1 MTVRL
6 AAVYAHPDD
15 DVYGIG
21 GLLALERERVE
32 LTVIV
37 ATSGEAGL
45 ISDPSLATRDDLGRV
60 REGEE
65 RDALAALGV
74 RHPDLRFLRYPD
86 GGLEGVDRAELIGRI
101 EEVLRRARP
110 DVVVTFGPEGIT
122 HHPDHITVGQAA
134 TDAFH
139 RARAAE
145 GGEASG
151 AFQRLY
157 YNAVPRSELDRV
169 APLLRERGIDLGN
182 PGDPNVPQ
190 GVPDHTISVSLDV
203 RAVIDRKVAGIR
215 AHRTQAVELGALP
228 EDLQRRMFALECF
241 VRAWPPVTEPA
252 GSLADAASHPF
263 EGL

>member
-1 MTVRL
+1 VTVRL

-21 GLLALERERVE
+21 GLIALERERLD

-37 ATSGEAGL
+37 ATRGEAGL
-45 ISDPSLATRDDLGRV
+45 ISDPSLATREDLGAV
-60 REGEE
+60 REREE
-65 RDALAALGV
+65 RDALAALGM
-74 RHPDLRFLRYPD
+74 PGADLHFLGYGD
-86 GGLEGVDRAELIGRI
+86 GELEAVDRGELVGRI
-101 EEVLRRARP
+101 EEILRRARP

-145 GGEASG
+145 GGEAAGS
-151 AFQRLY
+151 FRRLF
-157 YNAVPRSELDRV
+157 YNAVPQSELDRV
-169 APLLRERGIDLGN
+169 TPILRERGIDMGN

-190 GVPDHTISVSLDV
+190 GVPDHTISVALDV
-203 RAVIDRKVAGIR
+203 GPVIDRKIAGIR

-228 EDLQRRMFALECF
+228 EDLQREMFSSECF

-252 GSLADAASHPF
+252 GSLGDAARHPF
-263 EGL
+263 DGL